1 MPPSLSRHTRGWFD
15 LGWRLGRFLLAGAIF
30 LSPSLIVLCQSS
42 GGDISIST
50 RWLLFIVCGL
60 SGGLLLPLH
69 SVDRGERSLLGL
81 LVCTGMFVLSTH
93 MSRVVTFPFSLTW
106 SEGNHIWAASLFFNR
121 GQSKIIGDSLFP
133 NYVTPGLYGLEGLP
147 FLLPQSSIA
156 INRFWEA
163 VLWIVPG
170 LLLGWVLATH
180 YTSLNIWRRVA
191 FSLWCFIFLSQG
203 PVYAPLLLAG
213 IIVVFGTIQ
222 TRVIQRATLIFFAC
236 FYAGLSRWTWMFIPS
251 AWALILVAQDNDSRR
266 DYVDDSPLQLKV
278 HLSIL
283 ALVSVAGGVLSQFV
297 STLITKRPSLVYLTS
312 IEHSLLWYRLFPNET
327 FKPGIL
333 LGLLLT
339 TGPLLLWIA
348 WSIWNKREEHSRI
361 TILFMSA
368 ILISTLVIG
377 MVVSVKIGGGS
388 NLHNMDMFLVTL
400 VIFTTLALGSM
411 GQTRVRRP
419 ISWPSSSRLLVIATI
434 VIPILWVVSY
444 QTRLNLPPL
453 EVINKSLDTLK
464 VAVADAAKDG
474 EVLFIDQRQ
483 LLTFGSVPEI
493 DLVMEYDLI
502 DLMDHA
508 MAGSGIVLE
517 DFYKDLHNQR
527 FKLIV
532 SDPMPIV
539 WKGRAYSFGEENDAW
554 VQNITVPLLEWY
566 QPVIELDDVGVWL
579 LFPVSEE
586 TK

>member
-1 MPPSLSRHTRGWFD
+1 MPPRTSRHTQGWSD
-15 LGWRLGRFLLAGAIF
+15 LGWRLGRFLLAGAI
-30 LSPSLIVLCQSS
+30 LSSPSLIILCHAS
-42 GGDISIST
+42 GGDFSISS

-69 SVDRGERSLLGL
+69 SVERGERSLLGL
-81 LVCTGMFVLSTH
+81 LVSAGMFVLSTH
-93 MSRVVTFPFSLTW
+93 LSRVVTSPFSLTW
-106 SEGNHIWAASLFFNR
+106 SEGNHIWAASLFYNR
-121 GQSKIIGDSLFP
+121 GQGNINGGLLFP

-147 FLLPQSSIA
+147 FLLPHPSIA
-156 INRFWEA
+156 SIRFWEA

-180 YTSLNIWRRVA
+180 YTSLNFWGRTA
-191 FSLWCFIFLSQG
+191 FSLWCFVFLSQG

-213 IIVVFGTIQ
+213 IVAVLGATR
-222 TRVIQRATLIFFAC
+222 TRVIQRAFLVFFAC
-236 FYAGLSRWTWMFIPS
+236 FYAGLSRWTWMLIPG
-251 AWALILVAQDNDSRR
+251 AWALILVAQDNDSHHN
-266 DYVDDSPLQLKV
+266 YVDDHRSHLKV

-283 ALVSVAGGVLSQFV
+283 ALVSVAGAVLSQFV
-297 STLITKRPSLVYLTS
+297 ATLITKRPSLVYLTS

-339 TGPLLLWIA
+339 TGPMLLWVA
-348 WSIWNKREEHSRI
+348 WAILSNREKHSRI
-361 TILFMSA
+361 TILFTSVV
-368 ILISTLVIG
+368 LISTLVVG

-400 VIFTTLALGSM
+400 VIFAGLVLG
-411 GQTRVRRP
+411 GDGLTWVRRR
-419 ISWPSSSRLLVIATI
+419 ISRLSSLHLLVVATI
-434 VIPILWVVSY
+434 VIPALWVVSY
-444 QTRLNLPPL
+444 QTRLNLPRS
-453 EVINKSLDTLK
+453 EVINKSLVTLK

-483 LLTFGSVPEI
+483 LLSFGYVPEM

-517 DFYKDLHNQR
+517 DFYGDIQNQR
-527 FKLIV
+527 FKMIV

-539 WKGRAYSFGEENDAW
+539 WKGRGYSFGEENDAW

-579 LFPVSEE
+579 LAPIPEE
-586 TK
+586 NK